1 MDNKVLEFIDRHTLD
16 KLHAAGFRIVKADSP
31 TEKMMSALVAM
42 VPDIYAQGSDTYYY
56 HLWNKMMLANDTDR

>member
-42 VPDIYAQGSDTYYY
+42 VPDIYAQGSDTY
-56 HLWNKMMLANDTDR
+56 